1 MLNYP
6 KYPNSDKELIESK
19 KLVEFISRQ
28 KEWEDTPQIHI
39 TVKFSIGGNEIEI
52 PLHEKLT
59 IGKVGEILNLIG
71 LSIED
76 FKQFLLK

>member
-52 PLHEKLT
+52 PLHE
-59 IGKVGEILNLIG
+59 N
-71 LSIED
+71 
-76 FKQFLLK
+76 